1 MALNYGETPLC
12 SAALLGDDETVA
24 ALLESGA
31 EVNAAR
37 WDLGP
42 SPEFRAS

>member
-1 MALNYGETPLC
+1 MAFNDGGTPLC

-24 ALLESGA
+24 ALLGSGA

-37 WDLGP
+37 
-42 SPEFRAS
+42 